1 MAITK
6 ASSSAVAPGAKG
18 DLVVGSATNDS
29 GILAVGSA
37 SQVLTVDSST
47 ATGLKWATASGWNP
61 NYTLLNAG
69 GTALTGSTDI
79 TISGISGKNSLIVY
93 FQNASSANASS
104 EIKVRFNSG
113 GDAYFTSLYV
123 TDAATNTIDT
133 DENSGGYWPVSQIK
147 TGTSA
152 TDRVNMVL
160 QIQGC
165 NSTGAKPYTWSSY
178 NNISTSGQSSTG
190 NGFITTAAAITS
202 VTLNSSTGNF
212 DAGTIYVY
220 GA

>member
-1 MAITK
+1 MPITK

-18 DLVVGSATNDS
+18 QLVVGSATNDS
-29 GILAVGSA
+29 SILAVGA
-37 SQVLTVDSST
+37 NATVLTADSAE
-47 ATGLKWATASGWNP
+47 ATGMKWVAASGWNP

-79 TISGISGKNSLIVY
+79 TISGISGKNALIVY
-93 FQNASSANASS
+93 VQNASSANASS

-113 GDAYFTSLYV
+113 GDAYFTSLYM
-123 TDAATNTIDT
+123 TDASTNTIDV
-133 DENSGGYWPVSQIK
+133 DETSGGYWPVSQIR
-147 TGTSA
+147 TGTSS

-160 QIQGC
+160 QMQGC

-190 NGFITTAAAITS
+190 NGFLTTAAAITS

-212 DAGTIYVY
+212 DAGTIFVY

>member
-1 MAITK
+1 MTRARD
-6 ASSSAVAPGAKG
+6 VANIDG
-18 DLVVGSATNDS
+18 
-29 GILAVGSA
+29 
-37 SQVLTVDSST
+37 VLTTTGDTYYASAAATPARLGIGST
-47 ATGLKWATASGWNP
+47 GQVMTVAGGVPSWATASGWNP

-79 TISGISGKNSLIVY
+79 TISGISGKNALIVY

-113 GDAYFTSLYV
+113 GDAYWTALYM
-123 TDAATNTIDT
+123 TDSTINTIDN
-133 DENSGGYWPVSQIK
+133 DETSGGYWPVGFIK
-147 TGTSA
+147 TGSSA

-160 QIQGC
+160 QMQGC

-178 NNISTSGQSSTG
+178 NNISTNAQSSTG

-212 DAGTIYVY
+212 DGGTIFVY